1 MMSKYIYTESIG
13 DQAFYIV
20 ETDEN
25 AVQGELR
32 FVWLD
37 KYGIANIFAS
47 MEELARYLTGD
58 LNCERQCLDPYD
70 TGKEGVDFIDDYFK
84 IG

>member
-1 MMSKYIYTESIG
+1 MSKYIYTESIG

-20 ETDEN
+20 ETNEN

-37 KYGIANIFAS
+37 KYGIANIFDS
-47 MEELARYLTGD
+47 MANMVMYMEGD
-58 LNCERQCLDPYD
+58 LSCTRKCIEPYE
-70 TGKEGVDFIDDYFK
+70 TGIEGVDFIDVYFG